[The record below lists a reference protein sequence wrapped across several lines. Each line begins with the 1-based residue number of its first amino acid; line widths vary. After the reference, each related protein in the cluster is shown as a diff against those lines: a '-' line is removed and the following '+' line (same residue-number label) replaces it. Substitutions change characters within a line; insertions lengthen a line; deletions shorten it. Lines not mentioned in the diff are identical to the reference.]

1 MVEGEVRF
9 NLKDEY
15 EEYKKE
21 EDFVISLHR
30 KLENLEG
37 EVAGMKV
44 EKLDGLRIAISGSER
59 LPKLLSSL
67 RMRI

>member
-15 EEYKKE
+15 KKE
-21 EDFVISLHR
+21 DDFDFVISLHR